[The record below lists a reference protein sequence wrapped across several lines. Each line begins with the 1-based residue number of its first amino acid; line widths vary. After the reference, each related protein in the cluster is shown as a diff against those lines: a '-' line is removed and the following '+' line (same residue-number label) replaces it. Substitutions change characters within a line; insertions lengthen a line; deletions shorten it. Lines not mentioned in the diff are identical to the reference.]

1 MGLNSE
7 VLAFFFVVY
16 NFFIFCSTF
25 SLLLCLMS
33 LFVFFVLSKSCSF
46 EIYCFSHIGMSFC
59 CSLELEFS
67 LQFRGV
73 KIGSKYFFIKI
84 LSFFKQKE
92 IFVIFTILKI
102 FESIFFTISPQL
114 PTQLFHFIQFFNQ
127 KVSHFSQ
134 HFFMFF
140 HNNIFHPTSFSTAC
154 NSHPKKKKKRFLSL
168 FIYIAAADTKKKI
181 FHMIIIYKFF
191 FSSLK
196 IRQSKLFSV

>member
-7 VLAFFFVVY
+7 VLAFFVVY

-73 KIGSKYFFIKI
+73 KIGLKYFFIKI
-84 LSFFKQKE
+84 LSFYKQNE

-102 FESIFFTISPQL
+102 FKSIFFTICQHNS
-114 PTQLFHFIQFFNQ
+114 FISSN
-127 KVSHFSQ
+127 
-134 HFFMFF
+134 
-140 HNNIFHPTSFSTAC
+140 FSTK
-154 NSHPKKKKKRFLSL
+154 SFTFFTTFL
-168 FIYIAAADTKKKI
+168 
-181 FHMIIIYKFF
+181 HV
-191 FSSLK
+191 FS
-196 IRQSKLFSV
+196 